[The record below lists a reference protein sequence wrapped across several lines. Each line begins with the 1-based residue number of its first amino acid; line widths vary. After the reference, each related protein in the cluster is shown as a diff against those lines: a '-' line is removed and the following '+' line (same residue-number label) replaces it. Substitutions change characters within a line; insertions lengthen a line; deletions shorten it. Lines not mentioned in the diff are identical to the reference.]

1 MEMTPYDSF
10 DIFSDVTEDDINLSS
25 DGDFMLDNDKPKILL
40 DFFEQSSKKY
50 NYTIFITLSAANIYY
65 KYEKDEI
72 ISELDKIISKMI
84 YLFDLYDIEH
94 SDVCLN
100 GCHNNDILVKCRLG
114 RSTILNGTETVNPY
128 KLYSILICFKAPD
141 FTFKESIMFMDRLT
155 GIMFRNCIPLISQ
168 MKIYDCV
175 AGDLMMYDMLKHY
188 SFYKVPER
196 PKAYSINS
204 IINWTFFNTVICLFF
219 GYEIQHKM
227 MRLVIKKKNPF
238 TGEPLPGYRKK
249 IERRNRLTESLHYIK
264 KKKQ

>member
-1 MEMTPYDSF
+1 
-10 DIFSDVTEDDINLSS
+10 
-25 DGDFMLDNDKPKILL
+25 
-40 DFFEQSSKKY
+40 
-50 NYTIFITLSAANIYY
+50 
-65 KYEKDEI
+65 
-72 ISELDKIISKMI
+72 
-84 YLFDLYDIEH
+84 
-94 SDVCLN
+94 
-100 GCHNNDILVKCRLG
+100 
-114 RSTILNGTETVNPY
+114 
-128 KLYSILICFKAPD
+128 
-141 FTFKESIMFMDRLT
+141 
-155 GIMFRNCIPLISQ
+155 

-219 GYEIQHKM
+219 GYEIQHKI
-227 MRLVIKKKNPF
+227 MRLVIKKNNPF

>member
-1 MEMTPYDSF
+1 METTPFDSF
-10 DIFSDVTEDDINLSS
+10 DIFSDVTEDDIMKSS
-25 DGDFMLDNDKPKILL
+25 DRNFMHDIDNPKILL

-65 KYEKDEI
+65 KYKKDEI

-114 RSTILNGTETVNPY
+114 RSTILNGAETVNPY
-128 KLYSILICFKAPD
+128 KLYSILICFNAPD
-141 FTFKESIMFMDRLT
+141 FTFKKSIMFMDRLT

-204 IINWTFFNTVICLFF
+204 MINWTFFNSVIKLFF
-219 GYEIQHKM
+219 GYEIQQKM
-227 MRLVIKKKNPF
+227 RRLIIKNKNPF
-238 TGEPLPGYRKK
+238 TGEPLPGYRKRVEK
-249 IERRNRLTESLHYIK
+249 RNRLTESLQYLK